1 MASTI
6 LIRYKK
12 KFLSLGTSEGNLLVL
27 NIPPRGEDP
36 EVVFTRQL
44 QGHSGAVCDLATNE
58 QEQLASCD
66 ENGMII
72 VWVDP
77 TLSAES
83 ARAINEP
90 GYVGGRWGVEGRGPG
105 EREREGGGGELSKFC
120 GNEPCRIQK
129 PTRVNNHFNFIHTCN
144 LQL

>member
-1 MASTI
+1 M
-6 LIRYKK
+6 
-12 KFLSLGTSEGNLLVL
+12 FLSLGTSEGNLLVL

-58 QEQLASCD
+58 QKQLASCD

-77 TLSAES
+77 TLSADS

-90 GYVGGRWGVEGRGPG
+90 GYVGV
-105 EREREGGGGELSKFC
+105 EGGGQGGE
-120 GNEPCRIQK
+120 GG
-129 PTRVNNHFNFIHTCN
+129 
-144 LQL
+144 